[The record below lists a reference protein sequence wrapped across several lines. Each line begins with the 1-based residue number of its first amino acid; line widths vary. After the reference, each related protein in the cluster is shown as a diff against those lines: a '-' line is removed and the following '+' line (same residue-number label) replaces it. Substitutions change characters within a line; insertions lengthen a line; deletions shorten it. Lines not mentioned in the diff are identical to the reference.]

1 MNLIHIPTIWIYLGT
16 IQVEPTV
23 TCRPPYRSVREEFHS
38 YGSSANRC
46 TSQLTLQLGKG
57 KAETRKSP
65 RITMLPNALSGS
77 LVTRFVASK
86 YLPWFPA
93 KERYARLRL
102 PCSGSRWQHFPTL
115 PNAFQHSSVLRSA
128 KTAKSPSRETSLREA
143 VVARYLACTRL
154 FVSLPILLR
163 GRLAAAPKCN
173 SATAPGLLVSR
184 YTSTSG
190 YLARRQ
196 MALPSS
202 QVTPVRTCPGL

>member
-1 MNLIHIPTIWIYLGT
+1 MHAAAIPLL
-16 IQVEPTV
+16 
-23 TCRPPYRSVREEFHS
+23 SKS
-38 YGSSANRC
+38 
-46 TSQLTLQLGKG
+46 

-65 RITMLPNALSGS
+65 RITMLPNALSGG

-102 PCSGSRWQHFPTL
+102 PCSGSRVVSTSPPYRMPL
-115 PNAFQHSSVLRSA
+115 QHSSVLRSA

-143 VVARYLACTRL
+143 IVARYLACTRF
-154 FVSLPILLR
+154 FVSLPVHYR

-173 SATAPGLLVSR
+173 STTAPGLLVSR
-184 YTSTSG
+184 YTSASG

-202 QVTPVRTCPGL
+202 QATLMRTCPGLRPRWCPEHSPMRTQDCCLPRAFKPSAFSSQHSGMIIQ